1 MLSLALPV
9 ALGELGWMAMG
20 VVDVIMVGRLSAEA
34 IGGVSVGRALFLG
47 IGIFGIG
54 VLLGLDT
61 LVSQAYGAGDVKDC
75 HVSLVQGVY
84 MSLLITVP
92 VTVAVFGGVRLL
104 PRWGITPDVAPLA
117 AEYARAAVWSA
128 LPLYIVAAFRR
139 YLQSMNQVRPVMI
152 ALISANL
159 VNVLANRLL
168 IFGALGVP
176 ALGVAGAGWATVI
189 ASLYMMVFLLFSIL
203 LFDRAHNLKL
213 RQASLRPN
221 FARLRRLWA
230 LGLPAAAH
238 VTVELGAFALGTA
251 FAGRLAA
258 AQLAAHQI
266 ALTAASV
273 TFMVP
278 LGISSAAAVRVGQA
292 IGRGD
297 PPGAVRAGWTAHWIG
312 VAFMSLAATVF
323 LLFPEPLI
331 RVFSS
336 DPEVIGIGVTLLA
349 VAAAF
354 QLFDGSQVVTT
365 GALRGVG
372 DTRSPFVV
380 NVIGHWLIG
389 LPLGYYLT
397 FSRGMGAIG
406 LWVGFCVGLIF
417 VGVVLLRVWSRRIRR
432 GLVPALRSGT
442 LSR

>member
-84 MSLLITVP
+84 MSLLLALP
-92 VTVAVFGGVRLL
+92 VTLAVFGGVRLL
-104 PRWGITPDVAPLA
+104 PRWGITPEVAPLA
-117 AEYARAAVWSA
+117 TEYARAAVWSA
-128 LPLYIVAAFRR
+128 LPLYLVAAFRR

-152 ALISANL
+152 ALISANV

-168 IFGALGVP
+168 IFGGLGIP

-189 ASLYMMVFLLFSIL
+189 ASIYMAVFLWFSIR
-203 LFDRAHNLKL
+203 LFDRVRNLGL
-213 RQASLRPN
+213 GQTPLLPN
-221 FARLRRLWA
+221 FARLRRLWV

-238 VTVELGAFALGTA
+238 VTVELGAFAVGTA
-251 FAGRLAA
+251 LAGRLAA

-297 PPGAVRAGWTAHWIG
+297 PPAAVRAGWTAHWIG
-312 VAFMSLAATVF
+312 VAFMSLAAAVF
-323 LLFPEPLI
+323 LLFPESLI

-336 DPEVIGIGVTLLA
+336 DPEVIAVGVTLLA

-380 NVIGHWLIG
+380 NLIGHWAIG
-389 LPLGYYLT
+389 IPVGYYLT
-397 FSRGMGAIG
+397 FVRGMGAVG
-406 LWVGFCVGLIF
+406 LWVGFCVGLMF

-432 GLVPALRSGT
+432 GLGGALRSDA
-442 LSR
+442 LNR